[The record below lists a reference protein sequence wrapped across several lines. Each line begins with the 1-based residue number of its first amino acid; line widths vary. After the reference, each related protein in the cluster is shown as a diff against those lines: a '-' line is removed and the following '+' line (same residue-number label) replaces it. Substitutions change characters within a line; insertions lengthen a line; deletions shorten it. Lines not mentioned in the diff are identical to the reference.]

1 MYSATHCSL
10 TTAAVSGVRLL
21 TRGFTYN
28 QSSTSSCPSVATVVS
43 NPALY
48 QTLVNVYCVDVKN
61 NLSTHSSRRLFY
73 GCSFFLFIVLSSLCH
88 CVYSRWQGFSCPSP
102 LLWFVWVFNTCL
114 SLFPGRLELYFTCFA
129 CWFINKV
136 VSSGNIRWIS
146 CSFSLKSSVSKI
158 LLGTSVSLV
167 LSKCCCQE
175 KWKMKYRLV
184 KEMNDSTKW
193 NHTGL

>member
-1 MYSATHCSL
+1 MD
-10 TTAAVSGVRLL
+10 
-21 TRGFTYN
+21 
-28 QSSTSSCPSVATVVS
+28 
-43 NPALY
+43 
-48 QTLVNVYCVDVKN
+48 VNN

-73 GCSFFLFIVLSSLCH
+73 GRSFFLVIVLSSLRH

-114 SLFPGRLELYFTCFA
+114 FLFPGRLALYFSCFA

-136 VSSGNIRWIS
+136 VSSGNIRRIS
-146 CSFSLKSSVSKI
+146 CSFPLNSSVSKI

-167 LSKCCCQE
+167 LPKRCYQE
-175 KWKMKYRLV
+175 RWQMKYRLV

-193 NHTGL
+193 NHAGLRGRQSSGGA